1 MMESNVIL
9 NERGDEVVTMV
20 VALLITQS
28 EWLPSRLTGLFE
40 ILQNINS
47 NIR

>member
-1 MMESNVIL
+1 MVESNVIL

-40 ILQNINS
+40 ILRNINS
-47 NIR
+47 NIL